1 MLDGVTAVVPAGAVL
16 SILTLQEK
24 DKLEVV
30 TGIYNSKLKDK
41 IREIQATC
49 GIE

>member
-1 MLDGVTAVVPAGAVL
+1 MRDGVTAAVPAGAVL
-16 SILTLQEK
+16 SILILQEK
-24 DKLEVV
+24 DKLEVA
-30 TGIYNSKLKDK
+30 TGIYNSKLKEK